1 MTKEISCGAII
12 IKNGKV
18 LLVEQNNDIISFP
31 KGHQE
36 KGENRMVTAIRE
48 TKEETN
54 LDIEIVSEKEY
65 KVSYIVKDN
74 TPKDTIFYL
83 AREVSNND
91 LIPQSTEVRNVF
103 WVPLEEVRE
112 TINRENIKEL
122 WDEVFKD
129 IVKNKIL

>member
-1 MTKEISCGAII
+1 MTREISCGAII

-36 KGENRMVTAIRE
+36 KGEKRITTAIRE

-54 LDIEIVSEKEY
+54 LDIEIASKKEY

-83 AREVSNND
+83 AKEVSDNE
-91 LIPQSTEVRNVF
+91 LIPQSTEIRNVF
-103 WVPLEEVRE
+103 WVPLEEVRNML
-112 TINRENIKEL
+112 NRENVKLL
-122 WDEVFKD
+122 WDEVLKD
-129 IVKNKIL
+129 IVKNKIR